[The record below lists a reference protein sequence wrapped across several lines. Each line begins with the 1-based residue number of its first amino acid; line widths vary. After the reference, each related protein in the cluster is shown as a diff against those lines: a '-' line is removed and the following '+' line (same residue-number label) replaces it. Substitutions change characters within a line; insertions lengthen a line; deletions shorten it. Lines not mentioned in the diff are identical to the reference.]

1 MLFRSH
7 VEGNLFY
14 LELPFKYEGSGMV
27 CKMLITS
34 EDKSLKLVDF
44 YFGNKDG
51 IDTLA
56 TGHSAVRKVKD
67 PNIWENDEWVKNVYH
82 KLKDF
87 EEGLD

>member
-1 MLFRSH
+1 
-7 VEGNLFY
+7 
-14 LELPFKYEGSGMV
+14 
-27 CKMLITS
+27 MLISS

-67 PNIWENDEWVKNVYH
+67 PNIWENDEWVKNVFD